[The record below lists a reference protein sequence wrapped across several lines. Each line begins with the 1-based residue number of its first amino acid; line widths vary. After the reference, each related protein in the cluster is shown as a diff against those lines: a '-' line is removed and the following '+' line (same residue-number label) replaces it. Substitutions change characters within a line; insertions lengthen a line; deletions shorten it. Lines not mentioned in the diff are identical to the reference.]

1 MPEVPKTRAYYVMQ
15 LNLVLATIIYGISH
29 FLVALFTIFIV
40 LGLIRLILMR
50 TGPLKNEKKRK
61 REFPVLESY
70 PKVSIIVPA
79 YNEEVN
85 IVSSLHNLLK
95 QTYPNFNI
103 IMVDDGSKDS
113 TYEKAKEA
121 FPDHPKLKIFTKPN
135 GGKATALNFGISQ
148 TDAEYVVCID
158 ADTNCSKML

>member
-40 LGLIRLILMR
+40 LGLIRLIVMCI
-50 TGPLKNEKKRK
+50 GPLKKKKREK
-61 REFPVLESY
+61 LGEFPVLESY

-103 IMVDDGSKDS
+103 IWWMTEV
-113 TYEKAKEA
+113 
-121 FPDHPKLKIFTKPN
+121 KIQPMKKQKKHFLIIRN
-135 GGKATALNFGISQ
+135 
-148 TDAEYVVCID
+148 
-158 ADTNCSKML
+158 